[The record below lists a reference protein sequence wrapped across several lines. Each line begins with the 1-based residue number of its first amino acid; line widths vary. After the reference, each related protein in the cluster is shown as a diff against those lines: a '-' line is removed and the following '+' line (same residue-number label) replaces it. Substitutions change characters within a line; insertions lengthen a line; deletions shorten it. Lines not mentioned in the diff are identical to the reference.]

1 MDMGA
6 ITEHYSNGDAAVKA
20 VQAGVDML
28 LCPPSIDDAYEALSQ
43 AVADGELTEARID
56 ESVMRILTAKLKYG
70 LMN

>member
-1 MDMGA
+1 M
-6 ITEHYSNGDAAVKA
+6 KA